1 MRVLVFSTH
10 YPNSLEPQRGL
21 LVQKRAAA
29 VARSGVEVRVVA
41 PVRRSIWPPSRWNG
55 RALPLRERMAK
66 LPVAHPTYWSWG
78 RRRLDAWS
86 LYRATHSSMR
96 RLHQRFD
103 FDLVDV
109 HGIYPDAVAAVRL
122 SRSLRIPCV
131 ITVRGDDLGAPMRDS
146 GIRRQ
151 VVAASEQARALVALS
166 ASCAEAL
173 FRFGVERHK
182 IHVVPDGIEP
192 ERFHY
197 DHPLDAREKLAI
209 FSDENLLI
217 SVGALEEG
225 HGHAVVIEAM
235 ARLRSEGVRASLHI
249 FGEGKEQ
256 ARLEAR
262 IARLGLERHVTLHG
276 RLPHG
281 RLGLWYQAASLFVLA
296 GSHDVWPQVL
306 NEALACGLPVVST
319 GIGAVP
325 EIVTPGDNGILVDEP
340 NSDAFA
346 SAIRDAL
353 ERFWNRRA
361 IAAHVSRRS
370 WSDVADQLIRLF
382 EASSGVRTIREPQPS
397 IQTA

>member
-235 ARLRSEGVRASLHI
+235 ARLRSESKHAS
-249 FGEGKEQ
+249 
-256 ARLEAR
+256 
-262 IARLGLERHVTLHG
+262 
-276 RLPHG
+276 PD
-281 RLGLWYQAASLFVLA
+281 S
-296 GSHDVWPQVL
+296 
-306 NEALACGLPVVST
+306 
-319 GIGAVP
+319 
-325 EIVTPGDNGILVDEP
+325 
-340 NSDAFA
+340 
-346 SAIRDAL
+346 
-353 ERFWNRRA
+353 
-361 IAAHVSRRS
+361 
-370 WSDVADQLIRLF
+370 
-382 EASSGVRTIREPQPS
+382 ASSGTSRFTGGCRTAGSASGTRLHRCS
-397 IQTA
+397 SWRAHTTCGRRC